1 MVEELNKETLT
12 RLYIKEKRP
21 LRDIA
26 EMFGRSY
33 TLVRHKCIQY
43 RIKLRPKNYKII
55 ECKKSVL
62 LRLYVQEDKPPR
74 KIAQMF
80 SCTPAT
86 IRNRFRQYGIPLKD
100 TKVKGLNK
108 AQLQKLYVNEGKSI
122 HEIAKIIGCSHET
135 VRKRCMQH
143 GIKLRPIGNRIMGV
157 DKSAIER
164 LYVKEGKSL
173 SKIAEMF
180 SCSPPTVRSRCRE
193 YGIKTKVGRP
203 RRIKEQVK
211 KREG

>member
-1 MVEELNKETLT
+1 MIEELNKETLT

-26 EMFGRSY
+26 EIFGCSY
-33 TLVRHKCIQY
+33 TLVRQKCLQY
-43 RIKLRPKNYKII
+43 RIPLRPKNSKLI
-55 ECKKSVL
+55 EFKKSVL

-80 SCTPAT
+80 SCTSAT
-86 IRNRFRQYGIPLKD
+86 VRNRLRQYGIPIKD
-100 TKVKGLNK
+100 YKVTGLNK
-108 AQLQKLYVNEGKSI
+108 AQLQKLYVDEVKSI

-143 GIKLRPIGNRIMGV
+143 GIKLRPTGNRIMGV
-157 DKSAIER
+157 NKSALQR
-164 LYVKEGKSL
+164 LFVKEGKSL

-193 YGIKTKVGRP
+193 YGIKIRAGRP
-203 RRIKEQVK
+203 GRIKKQVK
-211 KREG
+211 KI

>member
-1 MVEELNKETLT
+1 MIEELNKETLI
-12 RLYIKEKRP
+12 RFYIKEKRP

-33 TLVRHKCIQY
+33 TFVRHKCIQY

-55 ECKKSVL
+55 KFEKSVL

-74 KIAQMF
+74 EIAQIF

-86 IRNRFRQYGIPLKD
+86 VRKRFRQYGIPLKD
-100 TKVKGLNK
+100 NKIKGLNK
-108 AQLQKLYVNEGKSI
+108 AQLQRLYVNEGKSI
-122 HEIAKIIGCSHET
+122 HEVAKIIGCSHET

-143 GIKLRPIGNRIMGV
+143 GIKLRPIGSRITGV
-157 DKSAIER
+157 DKSALQSVI
-164 LYVKEGKSL
+164 KEGKSL

-180 SCSPPTVRSRCRE
+180 SCSPPTIRSRCRK
-193 YGIKTKVGRP
+193 YGIKMRVGRP
-203 RRIKEQVK
+203 KRIKE
-211 KREG
+211 

>member
-1 MVEELNKETLT
+1 MIEELNKETLI
-12 RLYIKEKRP
+12 RLYIKEKRT

-55 ECKKSVL
+55 KFEKSVL
-62 LRLYVQEDKPPR
+62 QRLYVQEDKPPR
-74 KIAQMF
+74 EIAQIF

-86 IRNRFRQYGIPLKD
+86 VRNRFRQYGIPLKD
-100 TKVKGLNK
+100 NKIKGLNK

-122 HEIAKIIGCSHET
+122 HEVAKIMGCSHET

-143 GIKLRPIGNRIMGV
+143 GIKLRPIGSRITGV
-157 DKSAIER
+157 DKSALQR
-164 LYVKEGKSL
+164 LIKEGKSL
-173 SKIAEMF
+173 SNIAEMF

-193 YGIKTKVGRP
+193 YGIKMRVGRP
-203 RRIKEQVK
+203 KRIKE
-211 KREG
+211 

>member
-1 MVEELNKETLT
+1 MIEELNKETLI
-12 RLYIKEKRP
+12 RLYIKEKRT

-55 ECKKSVL
+55 KFEKSVL
-62 LRLYVQEDKPPR
+62 QRLYVQEDKPPR
-74 KIAQMF
+74 EIAQIF

-86 IRNRFRQYGIPLKD
+86 VRNRFRQYGIQLKD
-100 TKVKGLNK
+100 NKIKGLNK

-122 HEIAKIIGCSHET
+122 HEVAKIMGCSHET

-143 GIKLRPIGNRIMGV
+143 GIKLRPIGSRITGV
-157 DKSAIER
+157 DKSALQR
-164 LYVKEGKSL
+164 LIKEGKSL

-193 YGIKTKVGRP
+193 YGIKMRVGRP
-203 RRIKEQVK
+203 KRIKE
-211 KREG
+211 